1 MVLLLLVSFGLSGS
15 LVLAQCQKKM
25 FLIAWNG
32 YEPFLYQN
40 ENKEVTGLDTIVI
53 KNVFDRAGCKYQ
65 FIEMPWKRSLLEI
78 KQGNLDM
85 LPTASITDERKKYAL
100 FSDEYRDEE
109 YRIIIRKGEAKE
121 WPLKKLSDIVSLK
134 MRILVELGAWLGDE
148 YNAAR
153 KKENFEQLLLKMP
166 LVDHRALKML
176 LASHVDGLIMEPPT
190 AKFKAMELGNLDRID
205 VHPYIVNADPV
216 YFMFS
221 KKTVS
226 PKDIEKINKALLEYK
241 NTAEYKALY
250 DFNK

>member
-1 MVLLLLVSFGLSGS
+1 M
-15 LVLAQCQKKM
+15 AQCQKEM

-40 ENKEVTGLDTIVI
+40 EHKEVTGLDTLVI
-53 KNVFDRAGCKYQ
+53 KRVFDRAGCKYQ

-100 FSDEYRDEE
+100 FSVEYRDEE
-109 YRIIIRKGEAKE
+109 YRIIVRKGEAE
-121 WPLKKLSDIVSLK
+121 QWPLNKLSDVVSLQ
-134 MRILVELGAWLGDE
+134 MRLLVELGAWLGDE
-148 YNAAR
+148 YNTAR
-153 KKENFEQLLLKMP
+153 KNASFEQLLLKMP

-190 AKFKAMELGNLDRID
+190 AKYKAMEQGILDKIE
-205 VHPYIVNADPV
+205 VHPYVVNADPV

-226 PKDIEKINKALLEYK
+226 HKDIKIINKALLEYK
-241 NTAEYKALY
+241 GSAEYKALY
-250 DFNK
+250 EFNK